1 MIVLL
6 KIIPFFHHFH
16 PGLFQETPFAEI
28 VGQAYENAAA
38 GIVLVSVL
46 HIFGGCDVV
55 NRNHECTENG
65 KENAQKTVTTVHKNQ

>member
-28 VGQAYENAAA
+28 VGQAYEIWNY
-38 GIVLVSVL
+38 GLNS
-46 HIFGGCDVV
+46 IFLIMDI
-55 NRNHECTENG
+55 
-65 KENAQKTVTTVHKNQ
+65 KTI

>member
-46 HIFGGCDVV
+46 HIFGGCDV
-55 NRNHECTENG
+55 RE
-65 KENAQKTVTTVHKNQ
+65 